1 MKEEKEEVEAECR
14 EEKGQRGKIG
24 IEIESQKEIFILH

>member
-14 EEKGQRGKIG
+14 KEKGQRGKTG
-24 IEIESQKEIFILH
+24 IEIENQ